1 MIKRLDE
8 FAEKNKK
15 DALITENAFTLA
27 VNKAS
32 DGGGKLID
40 EKGILTKTPEN
51 SGNDSAMSELKAKDE
66 LMRAKEAR
74 NETTSESS
82 KFRRDEN

>member
-32 DGGGKLID
+32 DGGGKLKV
-40 EKGILTKTPEN
+40 EKGIVTRTPEN
-51 SGNDSAMSELKAKDE
+51 PGNEKALSELKAQDE